1 MASATAINR
10 LAQKTRTALF
20 GRLAP
25 NIRAEWDE
33 ALASFQGARD
43 AVGGALIEL
52 NQFPAD
58 VPAVRTLARD
68 LSALS
73 REMDATASAIQET
86 SSFGGG
92 VPARSL
98 FTLSGIGFLAAPLT
112 IFALDRLT
120 ARADQLLNRL
130 PAVPGSPA
138 LAGLG
143 ESYTPW
149 GSFGG
154 DMWEWWHADTVQREY
169 EAVGKTAPP
178 IEEIESGALQDAA
191 RDAREGALNIAA
203 GFSKT
208 LVLVAVIAVA
218 VFVVPRVLPK
228 K

>member
-1 MASATAINR
+1 MASATAVNR
-10 LAQKTRTALF
+10 MARKTRTALF

-25 NIRAEWDE
+25 NIRAEWDD

-43 AVGGALIEL
+43 AVGSALTEPATD
-52 NQFPAD
+52 FPEHA
-58 VPAVRTLARD
+58 ALKRD
-68 LSALS
+68 LTALS
-73 REMDATASAIQET
+73 REMDLTAGAIQET
-86 SSFGGG
+86 AAFGNG

-130 PAVPGSPA
+130 PADDAGPTLS
-138 LAGLG
+138 GLG

-154 DMWEWWHADTVQREY
+154 DMWEWWNADRVQREY
-169 EAVGKTAPP
+169 EAVGKSAPP

-191 RDAREGALNIAA
+191 RDAREGAKNIAA
-203 GFSKT
+203 GLSKT
-208 LVLVAVIAVA
+208 LMLVAVIAVA

-228 K
+228 R

>member
-10 LAQKTRTALF
+10 LARKTRTALF

-43 AVGGALIEL
+43 AVGGALIEFDFDL
-52 NQFPAD
+52 PGD
-58 VPAVRTLARD
+58 STLKRD
-68 LSALS
+68 LIALS
-73 REMDATASAIQET
+73 DEMDATASAIQET

-120 ARADQLLNRL
+120 ARTDQLLNRL
-130 PAVPGSPA
+130 PAVPSLPA
-138 LAGLG
+138 LAGVNLG

-154 DMWEWWHADTVQREY
+154 DVWEWWHAETVQKEY

>member
-10 LAQKTRTALF
+10 LARKTRTALF

-43 AVGGALIEL
+43 AVGGALIEFDFDL
-52 NQFPAD
+52 PGD
-58 VPAVRTLARD
+58 STLKRD
-68 LSALS
+68 LIALS
-73 REMDATASAIQET
+73 DEMDATASAIQET

-130 PAVPGSPA
+130 PAIPGSPA

-154 DMWEWWHADTVQREY
+154 DMWEWWHAETVQKEY